1 MGFLERRQLNSG
13 ITYRYR
19 YIDKNGNSQSIK
31 IGKVTAKIAKIH
43 LNKYECLLDSGIDPK
58 GDSQDLKDL
67 KILQLFELDEV
78 WCEHRRQQRT
88 IELNRGI
95 VKQFVKWEG
104 DLLLKSITKAKAEA
118 YFKYCFKVRNY
129 SPTTV
134 NMHLRQLSSIFE
146 RGISEHDALTENP
159 FRKISQ
165 FVVHKDNK
173 KVEFLTLQQIDFLND
188 VTKDVPDFNRLLR
201 FYLRTGCRRGE
212 ATDLVWSDVNFK
224 KRELELGKAGSMT
237 KVRRSFPM
245 DNVLYALLSELKADS
260 DGHSHVFWNFTGKAS
275 QISNKLVRLRRK
287 YDELPE
293 SLTPHMLR
301 NTFASHLAAKG
312 NDQKTIS
319 TLLGH
324 KSLRTT
330 EIYIHPD
337 SDNIIKSL
345 DSLPY

>member
-1 MGFLERRQLNSG
+1 MGFLEKRYLKKD

-19 YIDKNGNSQSIK
+19 YVDKNGSQRSINL
-31 IGKVTAKIAKIH
+31 GKVSFTVAEKQLKI
-43 LNKYECLLDSGIDPK
+43 YEGLLAQGLDPK
-58 GDSQDLKDL
+58 GDEHNHENLT
-67 KILQLFELDEV
+67 IMQLFELDEV

-88 IELNRGI
+88 IDLNRGI
-95 VKQFVKWEG
+95 IQQFIRWSGNIRVKA
-104 DLLLKSITKAKAEA
+104 ITKNKAEA
-118 YFKYCFKVRNY
+118 YFKYCFSERNY
-129 SPTTV
+129 SATTV

-146 RGISEHDALTENP
+146 RGITEHNALTENP
-159 FRKISQ
+159 FRQISQ
-165 FVVHKDNK
+165 FVVHKDKK
-173 KVEFLTLQQIDFLND
+173 KVEFLSTQQIKFLLN
-188 VTKDVPDFNRLLR
+188 VTKNDLDFNRLLR

-212 ATDLVWSDVNFK
+212 ATDLIWDDVNFK
-224 KRELELGKAGSMT
+224 KRELKLGKAGSMT
-237 KVRRSFPM
+237 KLRRSFPI
-245 DNVLYALLSELKADS
+245 DDVLYALLSELKTDS
-260 DGHSHVFWNFTGKAS
+260 SGHSHVFWKFTGKAS
-275 QISNKLVRLRRK
+275 QISNRLVRIRRK

-345 DSLPY
+345 DTLPY